1 MQKFTDFEIIDFIEN
16 KIEFT
21 RGEEQKEWV
30 KKYDIFTNRN
40 LFKKYDQAEKL
51 REVEEIRAELSEMMR

>member
-16 KIEFT
+16 RIEFT

-30 KKYDIFTNRN
+30 NKYDIFTNRN